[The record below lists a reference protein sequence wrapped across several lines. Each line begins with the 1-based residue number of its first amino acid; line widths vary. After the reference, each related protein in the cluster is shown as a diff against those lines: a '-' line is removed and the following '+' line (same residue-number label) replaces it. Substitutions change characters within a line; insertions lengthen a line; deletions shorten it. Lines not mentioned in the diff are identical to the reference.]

1 MMAVTADEPPSPRSH
16 LLKGQCNL
24 SLIPASIKSV
34 ADKCLT
40 TELPLSLMSRITL
53 GLCAVAWMFA
63 AAVFL
68 SGPSA
73 LRAQK
78 QQIVWSDSEKPII
91 EQLRKL
97 RSLPDD
103 ERARV
108 TKRLAV
114 EIRQLPLGSHKLG
127 LANSLA
133 NLVTEG
139 DPGLETLQEVATTL
153 ADALREQPVPSAAA
167 AGNDPSAISYATL
180 AQLVRYEHVQ
190 ASSDDPRF
198 RAAMARLEEDD
209 RSRQS
214 ADFTLADLTGKR
226 WTLKE
231 LRGRVVLVNFWATWC
246 PPCRKEMPDMEA
258 LYQRFGPKGLVILA
272 ISDEEAAKVQ
282 PFIAERHFS
291 YPILL
296 DPGRKV
302 NELFRIEGIPKSFV
316 YDREGKLVAQAIDM
330 RTQRQ
335 LLEMLAHAG
344 LE

>member
-1 MMAVTADEPPSPRSH
+1 MTR
-16 LLKGQCNL
+16 
-24 SLIPASIKSV
+24 IPVKF
-34 ADKCLT
+34 
-40 TELPLSLMSRITL
+40 
-53 GLCAVAWMFA
+53 CAGAWLFA
-63 AAVFL
+63 AATFL
-68 SGPSA
+68 PGPST

-78 QQIVWSDSEKPII
+78 QQIVWSDSEKSII
-91 EQLRKL
+91 EQMRKL

-103 ERARV
+103 ERVSV

-114 EIRQLPLGSHKLG
+114 EIRQQPPGPRKEG
-127 LANSLA
+127 LASSLA

-153 ADALREQPVPSAAA
+153 AQALREQPATSAAP
-167 AGNDPSAISYATL
+167 AGKDPSAMSFATL

-190 ASSDDPRF
+190 VSLDDPRF
-198 RAAMARLEEDD
+198 VSAMAKLEDD
-209 RSRQS
+209 ERARQS
-214 ADFTLADLTGKR
+214 ADFTLVDLTGKR

-231 LRGRVVLVNFWATWC
+231 LRGSVVLINFWATWC

-258 LYQRFGPKGLVILA
+258 LYQRFQPKGLVILA
-272 ISDEEAAKVQ
+272 ISDEETAKVQ

-316 YDREGKLVAQAIDM
+316 YDRQGKLIAQAIDM

-335 LLEMLAHAG
+335 FLEMLAHAG